1 MNHAEDQTEMNNYKI
16 HHLAG
21 LDHGRAVRHHRQHL
35 ASLPQPSSGPR
46 LLGRKHFTYHCGT
59 FIKITTFQDNYRGYL
74 LSKKIEQVFFTVCI

>member
-35 ASLPQPSSGPR
+35 ASLPQPSPSPAQPSPAP
-46 LLGRKHFTYHCGT
+46 GRGCWEENTLPT
-59 FIKITTFQDNYRGYL
+59 IVE
-74 LSKKIEQVFFTVCI
+74 LS